1 MSLTRQIAHNSAIQI
16 VGKIIST
23 LLGLVALGM
32 MTRYL
37 GTEQFGWYVTVMSF
51 LQFVGILIDF
61 GLIPVTAQMM
71 SEPAFDKKHL
81 FQNLLG
87 YRFTTAVMFLG
98 LAPLAALFIPQY
110 PTEVK
115 IAIGFM
121 SLSFLAVAM
130 NQVLIGMYQTKL
142 KMHIAAGG
150 EVIGRAV
157 LVVGLWLLIQNN
169 ASFFAVMGMTALGS
183 VVYTAVLWVRAIKE
197 SPPTFRFDWAI
208 WKAITLRMWPI
219 AVSIMFNVVYLKGDV
234 ILLSMLRSQT
244 EVGLYGAAY
253 RVVDILSQT
262 AMMIMGVILP
272 ILAFHW
278 SRGQK
283 TEFQKYYQIAFDA
296 MMFLALPISVGVA
309 VLAKPLIIMVAGNE
323 FAAAAAPL
331 AILMLAIYGVYL
343 GAVFGHAAVAINK
356 QKQVMWI
363 YISAAVLTLVG
374 YLTLIPAFG
383 MFGAAWMTVFSEV
396 YVGILLFLTIRHYT
410 KERLNPRTFAV
421 VLFSSLVMA
430 GALIIFSNLPLLLR
444 ICIGAAIYLAF
455 TFGFGIVSKKMIQD
469 FLTLKK

>member
-37 GTEQFGWYVTVMSF
+37 GIEQFGWYVTVISF

-87 YRFTTAVMFLG
+87 YRFTTAAIFLG
-98 LAPLAALFIPQY
+98 LAPFAALFIPQY

-130 NQVLIGMYQTKL
+130 NQVLIGFYQTKL
-142 KMHIAAGG
+142 KMHIAAFG
-150 EVIGRAV
+150 EVAGRAV

-169 ASFFAVMGMTALGS
+169 ASFFAIMGVAALGS
-183 VVYTAVLWVRAIKE
+183 IAYTAVLWVRAIKE
-197 SPPTFRFDWAI
+197 SPPTFRFDWAV

-219 AVSIMFNVVYLKGDV
+219 AVSIIFNVIYLKGDV
-234 ILLSMLRSQT
+234 ILLSMLRDQT

-253 RVVDILSQT
+253 RVIDILSQT
-262 AMMIMGVILP
+262 AMMIMGVLLP
-272 ILAFHW
+272 IMAFHW
-278 SRGQK
+278 SRGQSA
-283 TEFQKYYQIAFDA
+283 EFRKYYQIAFDA
-296 MMFLALPISVGVA
+296 MMFLALPVSVGVA
-309 VLAKPLIIMVAGNE
+309 VLAKPLMILVAGNE

-331 AILMLAIYGVYL
+331 AILMLAICGVYL

-363 YISAAVLTLVG
+363 YISAAI
-374 YLTLIPAFG
+374 LTLIGYLAFIPIFG

-396 YVGILLFLTIRHYT
+396 YVGILLFLAVRHYT
-410 KERLNPRTFAV
+410 KERLNPRVFAV
-421 VLFSSLVMA
+421 ALFSSLVMG
-430 GALIIFSNLPLLLR
+430 GALIIFADQNLFLL
-444 ICIGAAIYLAF
+444 IGIGAAIYLAF
-455 TFGFGIVSKKMIQD
+455 TFGFGVISKKTIQE
-469 FLTLKK
+469 FLTL